1 MASVSS
7 NPLATG
13 PLASRPPGAL
23 TLRIEPPS
31 GWFELRFQE
40 LWSYRELLFFLVWR
54 DVKARYKQT
63 AIGIS
68 WVIVHMNWPR

>member
-13 PLASRPPGAL
+13 PL
-23 TLRIEPPS
+23 
-31 GWFELRFQE
+31 
-40 LWSYRELLFFLVWR
+40 

-68 WVIVHMNWPR
+68 WVIVHTNWAEVRRGLDLRRNASSVNQRTVCFGLRFNSDDA